1 MLEVDKKS
9 LGYFDMKQLV
19 NMLSQYQFIVDKQ
32 KDLLEAFRE
41 IDHDA
46 DGFIPKDELVKYLG
60 SMGEPLNEDE
70 INYLVNISSK
80 ASTNDQDGNPLDLI
94 DLE

>member
-1 MLEVDKKS
+1 
-9 LGYFDMKQLV
+9 
-19 NMLSQYQFIVDKQ
+19 MLSQYQFVVDKQ
-32 KDLLEAFRE
+32 KDLLDAFRE

-46 DGFIPKDELVKYLG
+46 DGFIPKDELIKYLG
-60 SMGEPLNEDE
+60 SMGEPLSEDE

-80 ASTNDQDGNPLDLI
+80 ANQQDEDGNHLDLI